1 MLFCAGQVGFA
12 AADPG
17 PGGTDRSLEAEN
29 ADFSIFLE
37 IYAELS
43 GKMYG
48 KVVLNASYYQS
59 STFRRRLGKK

>member
-1 MLFCAGQVGFA
+1 MPAAGGASASVRQV
-12 AADPG
+12 
-17 PGGTDRSLEAEN
+17 EAEN

-48 KVVLNASYYQS
+48 KVVLNASYYKS
-59 STFRRRLGKK
+59 STFRSRLSKK